1 MDWGNEA
8 IFSHPVLVVQTWWRF
23 FSSFQ
28 YNTRPRP
35 DFHIIVSTV
44 SLDNSDMGHSLIKP
58 VWCEISPKMWSSV
71 HDMQAT
77 ITCCACQLVSTALLS
92 SIQVNCIANGLLL
105 LLLAQAAGSD
115 QPGNHSFLPLIRRP
129 VKFLQ
134 YFKAY

>member
-1 MDWGNEA
+1 MHQHQLHQVTPSTTTTTKEQFNIKENEQEGLILILKCFRTVDCGIEA
-8 IFSHPVLVVQTWWRF
+8 IFSHSVLVVQTWWRF

-58 VWCEISPKMWSSV
+58 IWCEISPKMWSSV

-77 ITCCACQLVSTALLS
+77 ITCCACQLVSTA
-92 SIQVNCIANGLLL
+92 
-105 LLLAQAAGSD
+105 
-115 QPGNHSFLPLIRRP
+115 
-129 VKFLQ
+129 
-134 YFKAY
+134 Y